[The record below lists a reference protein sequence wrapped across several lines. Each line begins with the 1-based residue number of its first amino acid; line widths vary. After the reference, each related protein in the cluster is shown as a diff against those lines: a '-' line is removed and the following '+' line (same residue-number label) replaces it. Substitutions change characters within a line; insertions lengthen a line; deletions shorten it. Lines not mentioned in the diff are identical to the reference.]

1 MGKQYL
7 IDTNAAVDYLDNKLP
22 PEANALIDKIESRIS
37 IITRIELL
45 SWPNATMQQTS
56 VLEEFIRNSH
66 VYNFQEPMV
75 QNTIGLRKK
84 YRIKLPDAIIAATA
98 IANDQILI
106 TRDTKDFNKIEELQI
121 INPHDL

>member
-22 PEANALIDKIESRIS
+22 PEANTLIDKIESRIS

-45 SWPNATMQQTS
+45 SWPNATEQQTS
-56 VLEEFIRNSH
+56 VLEEFIHNSH
-66 VYNFQEPMV
+66 VYNFQEQMV
-75 QNTIGLRKK
+75 QYTIGLRKK

-98 IANDQILI
+98 IVNDQTLI

-121 INPHDL
+121 INPHKL